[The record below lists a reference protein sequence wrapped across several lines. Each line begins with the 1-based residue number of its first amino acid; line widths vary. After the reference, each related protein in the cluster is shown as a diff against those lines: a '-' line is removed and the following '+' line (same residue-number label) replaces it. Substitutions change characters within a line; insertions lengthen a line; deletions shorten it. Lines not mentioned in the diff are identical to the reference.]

1 MRILHVGLVGPFNDD
16 MAYQGSILPKENKKA
31 GHEVIV
37 ITSCYKWSENQV
49 IKVPEEDR
57 IKDGIRYIRIEY
69 DRIISP
75 VITEKIRKA
84 KTFKKYLDELKP
96 DIIFNHDLQTFEL
109 LTLKNYKK
117 NNPKVKIYADS
128 HSDKHNSANNWFSLN
143 LMHRFFYKTIIQN
156 AIGSFE
162 RILYISYEVK
172 EFLCDTYD
180 IPDNILEFY
189 PLGGTILPFEEK
201 SMYRKEKRV
210 ELGLSEHDIVFCH
223 SGKMDSKKRT
233 YELLYNFNK
242 VKNKNLRLII
252 IGVFSEELQEKIMQL
267 INEDNRVLYLGW
279 KSSDELIKYIA
290 ASDLY
295 VQPGSQSATM
305 QSSLC
310 SGTPVLFTNVESH
323 KSFMKGNAFMINE
336 PHEMEAI
343 FYQIIEDPSI
353 LREMSQMSYK
363 LAYELLDYKK
373 MAEKIANV

>member
-1 MRILHVGLVGPFNDD
+1 
-16 MAYQGSILPKENKKA
+16 
-31 GHEVIV
+31 
-37 ITSCYKWSENQV
+37 
-49 IKVPEEDR
+49 
-57 IKDGIRYIRIEY
+57 
-69 DRIISP
+69 
-75 VITEKIRKA
+75 
-84 KTFKKYLDELKP
+84 
-96 DIIFNHDLQTFEL
+96 
-109 LTLKNYKK
+109 
-117 NNPKVKIYADS
+117 
-128 HSDKHNSANNWFSLN
+128 
-143 LMHRFFYKTIIQN
+143 
-156 AIGSFE
+156 
-162 RILYISYEVK
+162 
-172 EFLCDTYD
+172 
-180 IPDNILEFY
+180 
-189 PLGGTILPFEEK
+189 
-201 SMYRKEKRV
+201 
-210 ELGLSEHDIVFCH
+210 
-223 SGKMDSKKRT
+223 MDSKKRT